1 MSFQL
6 NSFVVIILIYSF
18 ALYRITKNLNNGQ
31 DFYLGIIYTLIGQI
45 LIYFALNKKQS
56 NRI

>member
-6 NSFVVIILIYSF
+6 NSLVVIILIYSF

-45 LIYFALNKKQS
+45 LIYFALNK
-56 NRI
+56 